1 MPKQT
6 ITFDTVRRIGLDLPG
21 VEEGTMYGT
30 PGLKLK
36 GKLLTCIPSHKSAE
50 PNSLAIR
57 VGFDERA
64 DLLREAPDTYY
75 VKEHYMNYPVV
86 LVRLSRISVDQL
98 RDLLNMSFRFVS
110 AKRRRAR
117 KRSRHLQC

>member
-6 ITFDTVRRIGLDLPG
+6 ITFDTVRRLGRDLPG

-30 PGLKLK
+30 PALKLK

-57 VGFDERA
+57 VGFDERD

-75 VKEHYMNYPVV
+75 VKEHYMSYPVV
-86 LVRLSRISVDQL
+86 LVRLSRINVDQL

-110 AKRRRAR
+110 AKRRHSR
-117 KRSRHLQC
+117 KA

>member
-30 PGLKLK
+30 PALKLK

-57 VGFDERA
+57 VDFDQRD

-75 VKEHYMNYPVV
+75 VKEHYMNYSVV
-86 LVRLSRISVDQL
+86 LVRLSRINVDQL

-110 AKRRRAR
+110 AKSR
-117 KRSRHLQC
+117 RSRKT

>member
-6 ITFDTVRRIGLDLPG
+6 ITFDTVRRIGLGLPG

-30 PGLKLK
+30 PALKLK

-57 VGFDERA
+57 VSFDERD

-86 LVRLSRISVDQL
+86 LVRLGRINVEQL

-110 AKRRRAR
+110 TKSRRPR
-117 KRSRHLQC
+117 KT

>member
-1 MPKQT
+1 
-6 ITFDTVRRIGLDLPG
+6 VRRIGLGLPG

-30 PGLKLK
+30 PALKLK

-50 PNSLAIR
+50 PNSLAIC
-57 VGFDERA
+57 VSFDERD

-86 LVRLSRISVDQL
+86 LVRLARINVEQL

-110 AKRRRAR
+110 AKSRRSQKA
-117 KRSRHLQC
+117 

>member
-1 MPKQT
+1 MAKQT

-30 PGLKLK
+30 PALKLK

-50 PNSLAIR
+50 LNSLAIR
-57 VGFDERA
+57 VSFDERD

-75 VKEHYMNYPVV
+75 VKDHYMNYPIV
-86 LVRLSRISVDQL
+86 LVRMSRINVEQL

-110 AKRRRAR
+110 AKNRRSL
-117 KRSRHLQC
+117 KT

>member
-1 MPKQT
+1 MPKHT

-21 VEEGTMYGT
+21 VQEGTMYGT
-30 PGLKLK
+30 PALKLK

-57 VGFDERA
+57 VSFDERD

-86 LVRLSRISVDQL
+86 LVRLARINVDQL

-110 AKRRRAR
+110 AESR
-117 KRSRHLQC
+117 RSRHT